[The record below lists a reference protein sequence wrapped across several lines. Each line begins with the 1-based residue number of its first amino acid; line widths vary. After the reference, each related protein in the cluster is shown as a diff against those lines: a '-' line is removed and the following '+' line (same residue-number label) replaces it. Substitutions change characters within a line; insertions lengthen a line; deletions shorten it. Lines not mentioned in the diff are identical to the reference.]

1 MRLAIFELSRLI
13 EDEENLHTLLVGGS
27 GKDVNPEIIDL
38 VPGIPTFCKLECT
51 PGALSPIIINL
62 QSVSTKDNKKIRDLE
77 VFGSY
82 HTKEPSAESNNL
94 HMINPSKIEIYE
106 ERKKKKFKAIVN
118 VK

>member
-1 MRLAIFELSRLI
+1 MRLAIFELSRLV

-51 PGALSPIIINL
+51 PGALSPIIIYL
-62 QSVSTKDNKKIRDLE
+62 QTVSNNDNKKIRDLE

-82 HTKEPSAESNNL
+82 HAKEPSSNCNNFHL
-94 HMINPSKIEIYE
+94 INPSKIEIYE
-106 ERKKKKFKAIVN
+106 
-118 VK
+118 